1 MNADK
6 AKITGIFNNATLVEI
21 PFFQRTYV
29 WNEDLWERFLEDMEY
44 VSQTKKTHFLGSIIL
59 KEGKK
64 PSSEDKF
71 TARETVVDGQQRLTT
86 FLIFLRVL
94 CLKQGQDVMFNY
106 QFRISGEEIALRH
119 GKNDVEAF
127 EKVMNLDEVVKI
139 DNPYPESRIISAYNY
154 FVEHVDEKK
163 LNLMPILS
171 NVLFVK
177 IDLNSD
183 EDEQQIFDTINSLG
197 VNLTTSELLKN
208 YFFNRDT
215 IDEYEKKW
223 ESVFEKDQDAK
234 VYWDTTIET
243 GRVRRA
249 LIDIFFD
256 AYLQLFVQDKKYNVS
271 NEDKMMYDRVD
282 QIAQSYQH
290 FINHYCN
297 GDKNVVLAQMKDYA
311 ACFRQTFNPNQCNMS
326 IPAVSSIERLNVIIF
341 GLKSS
346 TLIPYVLY
354 ITKNVFDTEELNK
367 MYGIIESFIMR
378 RMVVQATTKNYNRLF
393 ISLLLNE
400 TLDSERLI
408 ARLTVADDPTTYF
421 PTDEELKH
429 GFMNSRLVNLQTRGI
444 LYLIESHIRPDNS
457 STALLGFSSYS
468 LEHLMPKKW
477 RNNWDALED
486 ADAERK
492 RDLTLLT
499 LGNLAIITQS
509 LNSAIRDGNW
519 ETKKEGKG
527 PNKPGL
533 KLCASGLSTMHDVL
547 DKDKWDEELIG
558 NRGEWLYLQA
568 VDLWKMQ

>member
-1 MNADK
+1 MNANK
-6 AKITGIFNNATLVEI
+6 ARITDIFNNSTLLEI

-29 WNEDLWERFLEDMEY
+29 WNEDLWERLLEDMEY
-44 VSQTKKTHFLGSIIL
+44 VSKTKKTHFLGPIIL

-64 PSSEDKF
+64 PSPDDKF
-71 TARETVVDGQQRLTT
+71 TERETVVDGQQRLTT

-94 CLKQGQDVMFNY
+94 CLKQKQDVMFNF
-106 QFRISGEEIALRH
+106 QFRISGEEIALKH
-119 GKNDVEAF
+119 GKNDVDAF

-154 FVEHVDEKK
+154 FVEHIDETK

-234 VYWDTTIET
+234 VYWDTMIET

-256 AYLQLFVQDKKYNVS
+256 TYLQLFVQDKKYNVT
-271 NEDKMMYDRVD
+271 NEDKIMYDRVD

-290 FINHYCN
+290 FINHYCG

-311 ACFRQTFNPNQCNMS
+311 TCFRQTFNPKLCDMS
-326 IPAVSSIERLNVIIF
+326 IPRSSSIERLNVIIF

-354 ITKNVFDTEELNK
+354 ITKNVFDSEELNK
-367 MYGIIESFIMR
+367 MYGIIESYIMR

-400 TLDSERLI
+400 TLDSEMLISRLSI
-408 ARLTVADDPTTYF
+408 ADDPTNYF
-421 PTDEELKH
+421 PTDDDLKN
-429 GFMNSRLVNLQTRGI
+429 GFLTSKLINLQTRGI
-444 LYLIESHIRPDNS
+444 LYLIESHIRPENS
-457 STALLGFSSYS
+457 STALLGFNSYS

-477 RNNWDALED
+477 RNNWGELGDPET
-486 ADAERK
+486 ERY
-492 RDLTLLT
+492 RDSTLLT

-509 LNSAIRDGNW
+509 LNSAIRDGDW
-519 ETKKEGKG
+519 TTKKEGKG

-533 KLCASGLSTMHDVL
+533 NLCASGLSTMHGVL
-547 DKDKWDEELIG
+547 NKDIWNEECITERGKWLCT
-558 NRGEWLYLQA
+558 QA
-568 VDLWKMQ
+568 IELWKM